1 MKKITILALL
11 LLQMGYANA
20 QQLTLGARRQLP
32 QISVSAVSGDAASAK
47 APQRILASTERA
59 LGYTDGDS
67 ISVKGVY
74 VGEEGTFNVGALLTP
89 QSLANYAGCKIVGMR
104 FALSQSIGKTSA
116 YIYKVES
123 NQASELVN
131 ATVRRTQDGWNEVR
145 FNSAQEYTIGGD
157 EQLLFGF
164 AYNETADMATSQNG
178 ALCFYTPKNANTN
191 AALIQKGD
199 GFYTI
204 DDLGN
209 LCVQL
214 IVDVSSLPEKDVK
227 LESLLAGNKYRK
239 AGDKVDAFMMY
250 SNTGLQDISSVRFG
264 YSLDDG
270 AVEYVEKS
278 EAVKAGA
285 SASVEKLIT
294 LPANLSAGA
303 HQLKF
308 FVDQVDGETVAES
321 SRSEAVDRFVTYT
334 ESLSRQ
340 KHYVE
345 QYNSQMSYLAP
356 FVNEAMTE
364 AGRKDNACL
373 VNVYRSG
380 DVLALD
386 ASAYL
391 EPLYAYTYPCFTI
404 DRFYFMGEN
413 YIAFDVNDYAQIMP
427 SLVGDAVDM
436 LVKEADAN
444 PAFASVD
451 IAPVYDSQTRS
462 LTVTVSGTAVDEL
475 PQVMGDLGMTL
486 MLAEDNV
493 VSNQSVVS
501 GQRVVNNQKYV
512 HNQVLRAYLTP
523 ATGDKMTISEGKYSA
538 TYSYTLPTTW
548 KAEDMQ
554 VVAVASKYLTEVTDD
569 NVLDADITNAMSVPL
584 QKNSNAIGGVYADS
598 AEMANYADGIYT
610 IDGVR
615 LTGKT
620 LQKGL
625 YIVRKD
631 GQTHKIMIK

>member
-20 QQLTLGARRQLP
+20 QRLTSGVRRQLP
-32 QISVSAVSGDAASAK
+32 AVSVLASSEGIAAAK
-47 APQRILASTERA
+47 APQRILAATERA
-59 LGYTDGDS
+59 LSYTDGDS
-67 ISVKGVY
+67 ITTKGVY
-74 VGEEGTFNVGALLTP
+74 VGQEGTYNVGVLLTP
-89 QSLANYAGCKIVGMR
+89 QALANYAGCKVVGMR

-123 NQASELVN
+123 SQASELVN
-131 ATVRRTQDGWNEVR
+131 ASVRRTQDGWNEVR

-164 AYNETADMATSQNG
+164 AYNETADMVSSHTG
-178 ALCFYTPKNANTN
+178 ALCFYTPKSANTN

-204 DDLGN
+204 DDFGN

-227 LESLLAGNKYRK
+227 LTSLLAGNKYRK
-239 AGDKVDAFMMY
+239 AGDEVDAFMMY

-264 YSLDDG
+264 YSLDGG
-270 AVEYVEKS
+270 AVSYVEKS
-278 EAVKAGA
+278 DAVKAGE
-285 SASVEKLIT
+285 SASVEQLVT
-294 LPANLSAGA
+294 LPADLPSGA

-308 FVDQVDGETVAES
+308 FVDQIDGEQIS
-321 SRSEAVDRFVTYT
+321 DSRRSEAVDRFVTYT
-334 ESLSRQ
+334 ESLPRQ

-345 QYNSQMSYLAP
+345 QYNSQTSYLAP
-356 FVNEAMTE
+356 YVNESMTA

-451 IAPVYDSQTRS
+451 IAPVYDAETRS
-462 LTVTVSGTAVDEL
+462 LNVTVSGTAVGEL

-486 MLAEDNV
+486 MLTEDNV

-523 ATGDKMTISEGKYSA
+523 ATGDRMTVSDGKYSA
-538 TYSYTLPTTW
+538 VYSYTLPESW

-554 VVAVASKYLTEVTDD
+554 VVAVASKYLPEVTDD
-569 NVLDADITNAMSVPL
+569 NVLDADITNAMSVPV
-584 QKNSNAIGGVYADS
+584 QKGSDAISGVYAES
-598 AEMANYADGIYT
+598 GETANSADGIYT
-610 IDGVR
+610 IGGVR
-615 LTGKT
+615 MTGKT

-625 YIVRKD
+625 YVVRKD
-631 GQTHKIMIK
+631 GQAHKIMIK

>member
-20 QQLTLGARRQLP
+20 QQIALGARRQLP
-32 QISVSAVSGDAASAK
+32 AVSVLASSEGIAAAK
-47 APQRILASTERA
+47 APQRILAATERA

-67 ISVKGVY
+67 ITTKGVY
-74 VGEEGTFNVGALLTP
+74 VGQEGTYNVGALLTP
-89 QSLANYAGCKIVGMR
+89 QALANYAGCKIVGMR

-116 YIYKVES
+116 YIYKVDG
-123 NQASELVN
+123 NQASDLVN
-131 ATVRRTQDGWNEVR
+131 VNVRRTQDGWNEVR

-164 AYNETADMATSQNG
+164 AYNETADMVSSKNG
-178 ALCFYTPKNANTN
+178 ALCFYTPKSANTN

-227 LESLLAGNKYRK
+227 LTSLLAGNKYRK
-239 AGDKVDAFMMY
+239 AGDKVDAFAMY
-250 SNTGLQDISSVRFG
+250 YNTGLQDISSVRFG
-264 YSLDDG
+264 YSLDGG
-270 AVEYVEKS
+270 AVSYVEKG

-285 SASVEKLIT
+285 SASVEQLIT
-294 LPANLSAGA
+294 LPADLSAGA

-308 FVDQVDGETVAES
+308 FVDQIDGETVAEA
-321 SRSEAVDRFVTYT
+321 SRSEAVDRFVTYS
-334 ESLSRQ
+334 ESLPRQ

-345 QYNSQMSYLAP
+345 QYNSQTSYLAP
-356 FVNEAMTE
+356 FVNEAMTA

-444 PAFASVD
+444 PAFATVD
-451 IAPVYDSQTRS
+451 IAPVYDPQTRS
-462 LTVTVSGTAVDEL
+462 LNVTVSGTTVGEL

-486 MLAEDNV
+486 MLTEDNV

-523 ATGDKMTISEGKYSA
+523 ATGDKMAVTDGKYSA
-538 TYSYTLPTTW
+538 VYSYTLPESW

-554 VVAVASKYLTEVTDD
+554 VVAVASKYLPEVTDG
-569 NVLDADITNAMSVPL
+569 NVLDADITNAMSAPV
-584 QKNSNAIGGVYADS
+584 QKGSDAIDGVCADS
-598 AEMANYADGIYT
+598 AEKTDSADGIYT
-610 IDGVR
+610 IGGMR

-631 GQTHKIMIK
+631 GQTRKIMIK

>member
-1 MKKITILALL
+1 MRKITILALL

-32 QISVSAVSGDAASAK
+32 SLSVSTTAEGIAAAK

-59 LGYTDGDS
+59 LSYTDGDS
-67 ISVKGVY
+67 ITTNGVY
-74 VGEEGTFNVGALLTP
+74 VGQEGTFNVGALLTP
-89 QSLANYAGCKIVGMR
+89 QALANYAGCKIVGMR

-116 YIYKVES
+116 YIYKVDDG
-123 NQASELVN
+123 QASDLVN
-131 ATVRRTQDGWNEVR
+131 ASVRRTQDGWNEVR
-145 FNSAQEYTIGGD
+145 FNSAQEYTLNGD

-164 AYNETADMATSQNG
+164 AYNETADMVSSQNG
-178 ALCFYTPKNANTN
+178 ALCFYTPKSANTN

-204 DDLGN
+204 DDIGN

-227 LESLLAGNKYRK
+227 LTSLLAGNKYRK
-239 AGDKVDAFMMY
+239 AGDEVDAFAMY
-250 SNTGLQDISSVRFG
+250 YNTGLQDISSVRFG
-264 YSLDDG
+264 YSLDGG
-270 AVEYVEKS
+270 AVSYVEKS
-278 EAVKAGA
+278 EAVKAGE
-285 SASVEKLIT
+285 SASVEQLIT
-294 LPANLSAGA
+294 LPADLPAGA
-303 HQLKF
+303 HQIKF
-308 FVDQVDGETVAES
+308 FVDQIDGEQIPDGR
-321 SRSEAVDRFVTYT
+321 RSEAVDRFVTYT
-334 ESLSRQ
+334 ESLPRQ

-345 QYNSQMSYLAP
+345 QYNSQRSYLAP
-356 FVNEAMTE
+356 YVNAEMTA
-364 AGRKDNACL
+364 AGRKDNTCL
-373 VNVYRSG
+373 VNVYSSG
-380 DVLALD
+380 DALALD

-427 SLVGDAVDM
+427 TLVGDAVDM

-444 PAFASVD
+444 PAFATVD
-451 IAPVYDSQTRS
+451 INPVYDAGTRA
-462 LTVTVSGTAVDEL
+462 LTVTVSGNTVGEL
-475 PQVMGDLGMTL
+475 PQVVGDLGMTL

-523 ATGDKMTISEGKYSA
+523 ATGDRMTVADGKYSA
-538 TYSYTLPTTW
+538 VYSYTLPEGW

-554 VVAVASKYLTEVTDD
+554 VVAVASKYLPEVTDD
-569 NVLDADITNAMSVPL
+569 NVLEADITNAMSVPL
-584 QKNSNAIGGVYADS
+584 EKGSDAIGGVYAETPNAGS
-598 AEMANYADGIYT
+598 RADGIYT
-610 IDGVR
+610 INGMR
-615 LTGKT
+615 MTGKT